1 MGSFEWACSRWQV
14 IRFGTPKGHNETLL
28 CSAECHRANPGV
40 FVIFVP
46 VYEKSSKAF
55 ALVDRCKMSWECNL
69 CSYKCNKGSDTCKWP
84 LYGGHY
90 SIHLLQDL
98 QILDSEHLN
107 SASFCPF
114 HVPNGTR
121 GFPCP
126 FVGIFET
133 GSHCV
138 GQLGMELTMQHRPA
152 SNS

>member
-1 MGSFEWACSRWQV
+1 MLMA
-14 IRFGTPKGHNETLL
+14 
-28 CSAECHRANPGV
+28 
-40 FVIFVP
+40 P
-46 VYEKSSKAF
+46 V
-55 ALVDRCKMSWECNL
+55 WE
-69 CSYKCNKGSDTCKWP
+69 
-84 LYGGHY
+84 HY

-98 QILDSEHLN
+98 QILGSEQHFS

-121 GFPCP
+121 GFPCS

-138 GQLGMELTMQHRPA
+138 GQLGMELTMQHRPV